1 MYNFY
6 PCIYQSLLCNFQI
19 NPFLFSEIIFRNYA
33 INKFLFS
40 EIIFRNYAINKFLYY
55 NNYSNNFNF

>member
-33 INKFLFS
+33 INKFLDHKQK
-40 EIIFRNYAINKFLYY
+40 IGLIQIKFL
-55 NNYSNNFNF
+55 